1 MEQEMKCTECGWI
14 GERKELQTITP
25 RGTHDRCPECFSV
38 NTADVF
44 IDQIKQTTKG
54 LEKITSDE
62 KHNVTYQTTMN
73 SGAKISASLDDNT
86 TYKEWVNFVRKVFS
100 ID

>member
-54 LEKITSDE
+54 LEIITSDE

-86 TYKEWVNFVRKVFS
+86 TYKEWVDFVRKVFS